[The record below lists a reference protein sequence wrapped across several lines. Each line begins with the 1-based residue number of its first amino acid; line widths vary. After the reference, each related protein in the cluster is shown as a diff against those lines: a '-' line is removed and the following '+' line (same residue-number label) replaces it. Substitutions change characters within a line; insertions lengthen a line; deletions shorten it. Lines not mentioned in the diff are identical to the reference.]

1 MKKRFKCR
9 RILLVLVILFVTL
22 GLDILWSMTALQT
35 TTYEFTSSKISE
47 PVHFAFL
54 SDLHCRNFGKHNQE
68 LCKCIADQK
77 PDFIA
82 LVGDIINRSSTKN
95 EIDEVCSFIKDLTK
109 IAPVYYSLGNHEEQY
124 ISTNGDEV
132 LQQIESTSAILLNDT
147 YIDVDV
153 HGQSL
158 RLGGMIKLAYLAV
171 EKEEDEANIFL
182 DNFCNTD
189 RLKIMLN
196 HRPEGFYFGDACKVW
211 SVDFILSGHTHG
223 GLIRLPFVG
232 GLYAPIQGAFPEV
245 YYGEY
250 KFENNLM
257 VITSGLAGHGI
268 IPRINNMP
276 EIVVI
281 DLVPETTQ
289 ER

>member
-9 RILLVLVILFVTL
+9 RILLVLVILLVTL

-47 PVHFAFL
+47 PVRFVFL

-124 ISTNGDEV
+124 ISSNGDEV

-189 RLKIMLN
+189 RLKIMLD
-196 HRPEGFYFGDACKVW
+196 HRPEGFYFGDACQVW
-211 SVDFILSGHTHG
+211 SVDYILSGHTHG

-257 VITSGLAGHGI
+257 VITSGLAGHGV
-268 IPRINNMP
+268 IPRINNPP

-281 DLVPETTQ
+281 DLVPESTQ

>member
-1 MKKRFKCR
+1 MIKRFKCR
-9 RILLVLVILFVTL
+9 RILLVLIILLVTL

-47 PVHFAFL
+47 PVRFVFL

-132 LQQIESTSAILLNDT
+132 LQQIESASAILLNDT

-196 HRPEGFYFGDACKVW
+196 HRPEGFYFGDACQVW

-223 GLIRLPFVG
+223 GLIRLPFIG

-257 VITSGLAGHGI
+257 VITSGLAGHGM
-268 IPRINNMP
+268 IPRINNPP

>member
-1 MKKRFKCR
+1 MIKRFKCR
-9 RILLVLVILFVTL
+9 RILLVLIILLVTL

-47 PVHFAFL
+47 PVRFVFL

-132 LQQIESTSAILLNDT
+132 LQQIESASAILLNDT

-196 HRPEGFYFGDACKVW
+196 HRPEGFYFGDACQVW
-211 SVDFILSGHTHG
+211 SVDFILSGHTHD
-223 GLIRLPFVG
+223 GLIRLPFIG

-257 VITSGLAGHGI
+257 VITSGLAGHGM
-268 IPRINNMP
+268 IPRINNPP

>member
-1 MKKRFKCR
+1 MIKRFKCR
-9 RILLVLVILFVTL
+9 RILLVLIILLVTL

-47 PVHFAFL
+47 PVRFVFL

-82 LVGDIINRSSTKN
+82 LVGDIINRGSTKN

-132 LQQIESTSAILLNDT
+132 LQQIESASAILLNDT

-196 HRPEGFYFGDACKVW
+196 HRPEGFYFGDACQVW

-223 GLIRLPFVG
+223 GLIRFPFVG

-257 VITSGLAGHGI
+257 VITSGLAGHGM
-268 IPRINNMP
+268 IPRINNPP

>member
-1 MKKRFKCR
+1 MIKRFKCR
-9 RILLVLVILFVTL
+9 RILLVLIILLVTL

-47 PVHFAFL
+47 PVRFVFL

-132 LQQIESTSAILLNDT
+132 LQQIESASAILLNDT

-158 RLGGMIKLAYLAV
+158 RLGGMVKLAYLAV

-196 HRPEGFYFGDACKVW
+196 HRPEGFYFGDACQVW

-223 GLIRLPFVG
+223 GLIRLPFIG

-257 VITSGLAGHGI
+257 VITSGLAGHGM
-268 IPRINNMP
+268 IPRINNPP

>member
-1 MKKRFKCR
+1 MIKRFKCR
-9 RILLVLVILFVTL
+9 RILLVLIILLVTL
-22 GLDILWSMTALQT
+22 GLYILWSMTALQT

-47 PVHFAFL
+47 PVRFVFL
-54 SDLHCRNFGKHNQE
+54 SDLHCRTFGKHNKE

-132 LQQIESTSAILLNDT
+132 LQQIESASAILLNDT

-196 HRPEGFYFGDACKVW
+196 HRPEGFYFGDACQVW

-223 GLIRLPFVG
+223 GLIRLPFIG

-257 VITSGLAGHGI
+257 VITSGLAGHGM
-268 IPRINNMP
+268 IPRINNPP

>member
-1 MKKRFKCR
+1 MIKRFKCR
-9 RILLVLVILFVTL
+9 RILLVPIILLVTL

-47 PVHFAFL
+47 PVRFVFL

-132 LQQIESTSAILLNDT
+132 LQQIESASAILLNDT

-189 RLKIMLN
+189 RLKILLN
-196 HRPEGFYFGDACKVW
+196 HRPEGFYFGDACQVW

-223 GLIRLPFVG
+223 GLIRFPFVG

-257 VITSGLAGHGI
+257 VITSGLAGHGM
-268 IPRINNMP
+268 IPRINNPP

>member
-1 MKKRFKCR
+1 MKKQLKCR
-9 RILLVLVILFVTL
+9 RILLVLGILFVTL

-47 PVHFAFL
+47 PVRFAFL

-68 LCKCIADQK
+68 LCKRIADQK

-82 LVGDIINRSSTKN
+82 LVGDIINRGSTKN

-171 EKEEDEANIFL
+171 EKEEDEENTFL

-189 RLKIMLN
+189 RLKIMLS

-211 SVDFILSGHTHG
+211 NVDFIR
-223 GLIRLPFVG
+223 IPFVG
-232 GLYAPIQGAFPEV
+232 GLYAPIQGFFPEV

-257 VITSGLAGHGI
+257 VITSGLAGHGV
-268 IPRINNMP
+268 IPRINNPP

-281 DLVPETTQ
+281 DLVPESTQ

>member
-1 MKKRFKCR
+1 MIKRFKCR
-9 RILLVLVILFVTL
+9 RILLVLIILLVTL

-47 PVHFAFL
+47 PVRFVFL

-132 LQQIESTSAILLNDT
+132 LQQIESASAILLNDT

-196 HRPEGFYFGDACKVW
+196 HRPEGFYFGDA
-211 SVDFILSGHTHG
+211 SGLECGFYSERPHPRRFNSSSFHWRTLRPYSG
-223 GLIRLPFVG
+223 GLSRSILWR
-232 GLYAPIQGAFPEV
+232 IQV
-245 YYGEY
+245 
-250 KFENNLM
+250 
-257 VITSGLAGHGI
+257 
-268 IPRINNMP
+268 
-276 EIVVI
+276 
-281 DLVPETTQ
+281 
-289 ER
+289 

>member
-1 MKKRFKCR
+1 MIKRFKCR
-9 RILLVLVILFVTL
+9 RILLVPIILLVTL

-47 PVHFAFL
+47 PVRFVFL

-132 LQQIESTSAILLNDT
+132 LQQIESASAILLNDT

-189 RLKIMLN
+189 RLKILLN
-196 HRPEGFYFGDACKVW
+196 HRPEGFYFGDACQVW

-223 GLIRLPFVG
+223 GLIRFPFVG

-257 VITSGLAGHGI
+257 VITSGLAGHGMI
-268 IPRINNMP
+268 TRINNPP

>member
-1 MKKRFKCR
+1 MKNQFKCC
-9 RILLVLVILFVTL
+9 RILLILGILLAVL

-35 TTYEFTSSKISE
+35 TTYEFASPKISE
-47 PVHFAFL
+47 HVHFVFL

-68 LCKCIADQK
+68 LCKRIADQK

-82 LVGDIINRSSTKN
+82 LVGDIVNRGSTQN
-95 EIDEVCSFIKDLTK
+95 EIDELCSFIKDLTE

-147 YIDVDV
+147 YIDVDI

-171 EKEEDEANIFL
+171 EKEEDEENIFL

-189 RLKIMLN
+189 GLKIMLS

-211 SVDFILSGHTHG
+211 NVDFILSGHTHG

-232 GLYAPIQGAFPEV
+232 GLYAPIQGFFPKV

-257 VITSGLAGHGI
+257 VITSGLAGHGV
-268 IPRINNMP
+268 IPRINNPP

>member
-1 MKKRFKCR
+1 MIKRFKCR
-9 RILLVLVILFVTL
+9 RILLVLIILLVTL

-47 PVHFAFL
+47 PVRFVFL
-54 SDLHCRNFGKHNQE
+54 SDLHCRNFGKHTQE

-132 LQQIESTSAILLNDT
+132 LQQIESASAILLNDT

-196 HRPEGFYFGDACKVW
+196 HRPEGFYFGDACQVW

-223 GLIRLPFVG
+223 GLIRLPFIG

-257 VITSGLAGHGI
+257 VITSGLAGHGM
-268 IPRINNMP
+268 IPRINNPP

>member
-1 MKKRFKCR
+1 MVYDCA
-9 RILLVLVILFVTL
+9 T
-22 GLDILWSMTALQT
+22 T

-47 PVHFAFL
+47 PVRFVFL

-132 LQQIESTSAILLNDT
+132 LQQIESASAILLNDT

-189 RLKIMLN
+189 RLKILLN
-196 HRPEGFYFGDACKVW
+196 HRPEGFYFGDACQVW

-223 GLIRLPFVG
+223 GLIRFPFVG

-257 VITSGLAGHGI
+257 VITSGLAGHGM
-268 IPRINNMP
+268 IPRINNPP

>member
-1 MKKRFKCR
+1 MIKRFKCR
-9 RILLVLVILFVTL
+9 RILLVPIILLVTL

-47 PVHFAFL
+47 PVRFVFL

-132 LQQIESTSAILLNDT
+132 LQQIESASAILLNDT

-189 RLKIMLN
+189 RLKILLN
-196 HRPEGFYFGDACKVW
+196 HRPEGFYFGDACQVW

-223 GLIRLPFVG
+223 GLIRFPFVG

-268 IPRINNMP
+268 IPRINNPP

>member
-1 MKKRFKCR
+1 MIKRFKCR
-9 RILLVLVILFVTL
+9 RILLVLIILLVTL

-47 PVHFAFL
+47 PVRFVFL

-132 LQQIESTSAILLNDT
+132 LQQIESASAILLNDT

-211 SVDFILSGHTHG
+211 NVDFILSGHTHG
-223 GLIRLPFVG
+223 GLIRLPFIG
-232 GLYAPIQGAFPEV
+232 GLYAPIQGFFPKV

-250 KFENNLM
+250 KFENNWM
-257 VITSGLAGHGI
+257 VITSGLAGHGM
-268 IPRINNMP
+268 IPRINNPP

>member
-1 MKKRFKCR
+1 MHR
-9 RILLVLVILFVTL
+9 RPEARLYCT
-22 GLDILWSMTALQT
+22 GRR
-35 TTYEFTSSKISE
+35 Y
-47 PVHFAFL
+47 
-54 SDLHCRNFGKHNQE
+54 NQPE
-68 LCKCIADQK
+68 
-77 PDFIA
+77 
-82 LVGDIINRSSTKN
+82 STKN

-132 LQQIESTSAILLNDT
+132 LQQIESASAILLNDT

-196 HRPEGFYFGDACKVW
+196 HRPEGFYFGDACQVW

-223 GLIRLPFVG
+223 GLIRLPFIG

-257 VITSGLAGHGI
+257 VITSGLAGHGM
-268 IPRINNMP
+268 IPRINNPP

>member
-1 MKKRFKCR
+1 MIKRFKCR
-9 RILLVLVILFVTL
+9 RILLVLIILLVTL

-47 PVHFAFL
+47 PVRFVFL
-54 SDLHCRNFGKHNQE
+54 SDLHFGNFGKHNQE

-132 LQQIESTSAILLNDT
+132 LQQIESASAILLNDT

-196 HRPEGFYFGDACKVW
+196 HRPEGFYFGDACQVW

-223 GLIRLPFVG
+223 GLIRLPFIG

-257 VITSGLAGHGI
+257 VITSGLAGHGM
-268 IPRINNMP
+268 IPRINNPP

>member
-1 MKKRFKCR
+1 MIKRFKCR
-9 RILLVLVILFVTL
+9 RILLVPIILLVTL

-47 PVHFAFL
+47 PVRFVFL

-132 LQQIESTSAILLNDT
+132 LQQIESASAILLNDT

-189 RLKIMLN
+189 RLKILLN
-196 HRPEGFYFGDACKVW
+196 HRPEGFYFGDACQVW

-223 GLIRLPFVG
+223 GLIRFPFVG

-257 VITSGLAGHGI
+257 VITSGLAA
-268 IPRINNMP
+268 
-276 EIVVI
+276 
-281 DLVPETTQ
+281 TA
-289 ER
+289 

>member
-1 MKKRFKCR
+1 MIKRFKCR
-9 RILLVLVILFVTL
+9 RILLVLIILLVTL

-47 PVHFAFL
+47 PVRFVFL

-68 LCKCIADQK
+68 LCKFIADQK

-132 LQQIESTSAILLNDT
+132 LQQIESASAILLNDT

-196 HRPEGFYFGDACKVW
+196 HRPEGFYFGDACQVW

-223 GLIRLPFVG
+223 GLIRLPFIG

-257 VITSGLAGHGI
+257 VITSGLAGHGM
-268 IPRINNMP
+268 IPRINNPP

>member
-1 MKKRFKCR
+1 MKKRLNCQ
-9 RILLVLVILFVTL
+9 RILLVLGILLVTL
-22 GLDILWSMTALQT
+22 GLNILWSMAALQT
-35 TTYEFTSSKISE
+35 TTYEFTCSKVSE
-47 PVHFAFL
+47 PVRFVFL

-68 LCKCIADQK
+68 LCKRIADQK

-82 LVGDIINRSSTKN
+82 LVGDMINRGSTKN
-95 EIDEVCSFIKDLTK
+95 EIDELCSFIKDLTE

-153 HGQSL
+153 HGQPL
-158 RLGGMIKLAYLAV
+158 RLGGMIKLAYLEV
-171 EKEEDEANIFL
+171 EKEDDEENIFL
-182 DNFCNTD
+182 DNFCNTG
-189 RLKIMLN
+189 RFKIMLS

-211 SVDFILSGHTHG
+211 NIDFILSGHTHG

-232 GLYAPIQGAFPEV
+232 GLYAPIQGFFPEV

-250 KFENNLM
+250 KLENNLM
-257 VITSGLAGHGI
+257 VITSGLAGHGPL
-268 IPRINNMP
+268 PRINNLP
-276 EIVVI
+276 EIAVI
-281 DLVPETTQ
+281 DLVPAQ
-289 ER
+289 

>member
-1 MKKRFKCR
+1 MIKRFKCR
-9 RILLVLVILFVTL
+9 RILLVLIILLVTL

-47 PVHFAFL
+47 PVRFVFL

-132 LQQIESTSAILLNDT
+132 LQQIESASAILLNDT

-196 HRPEGFYFGDACKVW
+196 HRPEGFYFGDACQVW

-223 GLIRLPFVG
+223 GLIRLPFIG

-257 VITSGLAGHGI
+257 VITTGLAGHGM
-268 IPRINNMP
+268 IPRINNPP

>member
-1 MKKRFKCR
+1 MIKRFKCR
-9 RILLVLVILFVTL
+9 RILLVLIILLVTL

-47 PVHFAFL
+47 PVRFVFL

-132 LQQIESTSAILLNDT
+132 LQQIESASAILLNDT

-196 HRPEGFYFGDACKVW
+196 HRPEGFYFGDACQVW

-223 GLIRLPFVG
+223 GLIRLPFIG

-257 VITSGLAGHGI
+257 VITSGLAGHGM
-268 IPRINNMP
+268 IPRINNPP

-281 DLVPETTQ
+281 DLVPETTH

>member
-1 MKKRFKCR
+1 MIKRFKCR
-9 RILLVLVILFVTL
+9 RILLVPIILLVTL

-47 PVHFAFL
+47 PVRFVFL

-95 EIDEVCSFIKDLTK
+95 EIDEVCSFIKDLTE

-132 LQQIESTSAILLNDT
+132 LQQIESASAILLNDT

-189 RLKIMLN
+189 RLKILLN
-196 HRPEGFYFGDACKVW
+196 HRPEGFYFGDACQVW

-223 GLIRLPFVG
+223 GLIRFPFVG

-257 VITSGLAGHGI
+257 VITSGLAGHGM
-268 IPRINNMP
+268 IPRINNPP

>member
-1 MKKRFKCR
+1 MIKRFKCR
-9 RILLVLVILFVTL
+9 RILLVPIILLVTL

-47 PVHFAFL
+47 PVRFVFL

-189 RLKIMLN
+189 RLKILLN
-196 HRPEGFYFGDACKVW
+196 HRPEGFYFGDACQVW

-223 GLIRLPFVG
+223 GLIRFPFVG

-257 VITSGLAGHGI
+257 VITSGLAGHGM
-268 IPRINNMP
+268 IPRINNPP

>member
-1 MKKRFKCR
+1 M
-9 RILLVLVILFVTL
+9 
-22 GLDILWSMTALQT
+22 
-35 TTYEFTSSKISE
+35 
-47 PVHFAFL
+47 
-54 SDLHCRNFGKHNQE
+54 
-68 LCKCIADQK
+68 
-77 PDFIA
+77 
-82 LVGDIINRSSTKN
+82 
-95 EIDEVCSFIKDLTK
+95 
-109 IAPVYYSLGNHEEQY
+109 
-124 ISTNGDEV
+124 
-132 LQQIESTSAILLNDT
+132 LNDT

-182 DNFCNTD
+182 DDFCNTD

-257 VITSGLAGHGI
+257 VITSGLAGHGV
-268 IPRINNMP
+268 IPRINNPP
-276 EIVVI
+276 EVVVI

>member
-1 MKKRFKCR
+1 MIKRFKCR
-9 RILLVLVILFVTL
+9 RILLVLIILLVTL

-47 PVHFAFL
+47 PVRFVFL

-132 LQQIESTSAILLNDT
+132 LQQIESASAILLNDT

-196 HRPEGFYFGDACKVW
+196 HRPEGFYFGDACQVW

-223 GLIRLPFVG
+223 GLIRLPFIG

-257 VITSGLAGHGI
+257 VITSGLAGHGM
-268 IPRINNMP
+268 IPRINNPP

-281 DLVPETTQ
+281 DLVPETPQ

>member
-1 MKKRFKCR
+1 MIKRFKCR
-9 RILLVLVILFVTL
+9 RILLVLIILLVTL

-47 PVHFAFL
+47 PVRFVFL

-132 LQQIESTSAILLNDT
+132 LQQIESASAILLNDT

-171 EKEEDEANIFL
+171 EKEGDEANIFL

-196 HRPEGFYFGDACKVW
+196 HRPEGFYFGDACQVW

-223 GLIRLPFVG
+223 GLIRLPFIG

-257 VITSGLAGHGI
+257 VITSGLAGHGM
-268 IPRINNMP
+268 IPRINNPP

>member
-1 MKKRFKCR
+1 MIKRFKCR
-9 RILLVLVILFVTL
+9 RILLVLIILLVTL

-47 PVHFAFL
+47 PVRFVFL

-68 LCKCIADQK
+68 LCKCIADQE

-132 LQQIESTSAILLNDT
+132 LQQIESASAILLNDT

-196 HRPEGFYFGDACKVW
+196 HRPEGFYFGDACQVW

-223 GLIRLPFVG
+223 GLIRLPFIG

-257 VITSGLAGHGI
+257 VITSGLAGHGM
-268 IPRINNMP
+268 IPRINNPP

>member
-182 DNFCNTD
+182 DDFCNTD

-211 SVDFILSGHTHG
+211 SVDFILSGHTHS

>member
-9 RILLVLVILFVTL
+9 RILLVLVILLVTL
-22 GLDILWSMTALQT
+22 GLDILWSMTAPQT

-47 PVHFAFL
+47 PVRFVFL

-124 ISTNGDEV
+124 ISSNGDEV

-189 RLKIMLN
+189 RLKIMLD
-196 HRPEGFYFGDACKVW
+196 HRPEGFYFGDACQVW
-211 SVDFILSGHTHG
+211 SVDYILSGHTHG

-257 VITSGLAGHGI
+257 VITSGLAGHGV
-268 IPRINNMP
+268 IPRINNPP